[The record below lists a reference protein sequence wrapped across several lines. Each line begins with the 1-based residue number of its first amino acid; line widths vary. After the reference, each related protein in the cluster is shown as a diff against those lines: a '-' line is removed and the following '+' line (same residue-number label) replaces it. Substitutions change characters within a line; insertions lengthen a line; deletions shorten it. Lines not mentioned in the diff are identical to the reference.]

1 MQWLTRDAGNPTVH
15 YGTSSGSLTSTM
27 TGNTTTYTRQD
38 MCGAAA
44 NSYGWIDPGTMN
56 NVILTNLTPST
67 TYYYTYG
74 DPVSNQCLCAC
85 ETLICHVMYVL
96 MDWLLWYD
104 TLSHLFLLFCLC
116 PPPRDPSQ
124 SSLCA
129 SFGGLWQLQLSG
141 PQPTSPSPPHATG
154 PFCVCAKP
162 QQPQLP
168 GPRTDT
174 PAPP

>member
-15 YGTSSGSLTSTM
+15 YGTSSGSLTSTV

-44 NSYGWIDPGTMN
+44 NSYGWIEPGTMN
-56 NVILTNLTPST
+56 NVILTKLTPST

-96 MDWLLWYD
+96 MDWPLWYD
-104 TLSHLFLLFCLC
+104 TLSNLFLLFCLC
-116 PPPRDPSQ
+116 APSTPPPPLVFLSASLQTFGDFSSQAHNQHPHPHPTLQAHSVRLCKPSAT
-124 SSLCA
+124 SA
-129 SFGGLWQLQLSG
+129 
-141 PQPTSPSPPHATG
+141 PRPTY
-154 PFCVCAKP
+154 
-162 QQPQLP
+162 
-168 GPRTDT
+168 
-174 PAPP
+174 

>member
-1 MQWLTRDAGNPTVH
+1 MYLDCREISVQWLTRDAGNPTVH

-74 DPVSNQCLCAC
+74 DPVSNQCLA
-85 ETLICHVMYVL
+85 HV
-96 MDWLLWYD
+96 
-104 TLSHLFLLFCLC
+104 
-116 PPPRDPSQ
+116 
-124 SSLCA
+124 
-129 SFGGLWQLQLSG
+129 
-141 PQPTSPSPPHATG
+141 
-154 PFCVCAKP
+154 
-162 QQPQLP
+162 
-168 GPRTDT
+168 
-174 PAPP
+174 AP